1 MRYRDVTPST
11 VRAMPTQRISVTL
24 DASAIEGARRAAG
37 PRGLSAYL
45 DGALQDRLDRDERR
59 HVLLAYLD
67 ELEAADPTSPEVR
80 HEADAW
86 AGPAEWDRRRGGRPC
101 CTSTSCRRVH
111 HRPLGPPTAHRRS
124 APRGRGLT
132 LTLTDYQVTAQPS
145 LGLRRGE
152 GRHCANCG
160 TLVRWRILRLSAPLP
175 HRSTTNRAQCSAPGQ
190 AGSNCSGIRRGR

>member
-1 MRYRDVTPST
+1 MRRPSKGPAGPLDQEASRPTWTEHSRTAWTVT
-11 VRAMPTQRISVTL
+11 SVVMSCSPIWMNSKL
-24 DASAIEGARRAAG
+24 PIQPRPRFAAG
-37 PRGLSAYL
+37 LADSRRSEAH
-45 DGALQDRLDRDERR
+45 DR
-59 HVLLAYLD
+59 
-67 ELEAADPTSPEVR
+67 S
-80 HEADAW
+80 
-86 AGPAEWDRRRGGRPC
+86 GPAEWDRRRGGRPC

-111 HRPLGPPTAHRRS
+111 HRPLGPPTAPRRS

-132 LTLTDYQVTAQPS
+132 LTLTDHQVTAQPS